1 MSYLKHIQ
9 LSKQLEER
17 AKEATKFR
25 QLAEKELGEAEKGIE
40 EAKKI
45 DANITESE
53 AVFADANE
61 AVRSKDYKLALE
73 KATESK
79 EKAQKAY
86 QERTKTIVDSSL
98 VLLKLAKNIG
108 ADTSSADSLA
118 KSAGE
123 ALSKDDF
130 EKAIEFAQ
138 KSWKKSE
145 KILHEHLS
153 SSFSTAQAVIVA
165 AKKQEKDTSV
175 AEDLMSRARSAMEDN
190 DYQTAMD
197 YMNECMESVSSEL
210 GQDINAMLEEARAM
224 IDVSKEIGEDTS
236 KVEGIVERA
245 RAELDNKDFE
255 RSLNSSKQ
263 ARAEAEKALHRSVE
277 NGIDTLEKSISKA
290 ESIKADTSKTKAL
303 LSETR
308 ESLKGGNYLESVTL
322 IKKALEDVEN
332 AQFQTVLE
340 TISKSRSKFVKAR
353 DIGADMGKAMELLN
367 ESREALKQ
375 GDFGKALECAR
386 RGDAE
391 VDKLVEEFQSV
402 EKQISD
408 LQADLTQAE
417 TLGIDISSA
426 KTLLDKAALALKTR
440 SFGRLAKHIEE
451 SKEELEKAEYERTM
465 ELIEA
470 AELGLTLGEQI
481 GTDLSKADIILE
493 ECVVLTKSKDYTK
506 AIELATECREVTDE
520 RVEEHLGE
528 TITDLGASADAIGKE
543 AVSARKLLDKA
554 ESALAIKDFSKST
567 ELVTDARDLLE
578 DKFKQKGAGLLRS
591 LEAGIEIGKVMDE
604 NTEEL
609 ETRLENVRQSIQDGK
624 FDELVEVTGD
634 VASQVSGL
642 TDSAFSFVKEKV
654 VEARKT
660 GVGIEAMRGLL
671 KKAKIAMGTEDYSQ
685 ALSLLVECNRTVD
698 ELQVDHKETYNAISS
713 SAALVGEARKKKMDV
728 SKALRI
734 LLAAKK
740 AFEGH
745 DYEKALDLAN
755 RSKKEA
761 EKLMVL
767 YSSAEKIAGVNERI
781 DLAQELG
788 IDVAGMNGV
797 VQEAKDAIKEKKY
810 EAALELA
817 EKSMSG
823 VEELLRDGILNT
835 IASTQSLTTESREE
849 GIRPDT
855 IDENLTEA
863 RRLLD
868 EGEYE
873 VSAKLASEAKDAI
886 SEMRGRLDEAAEKV
900 KEARTTLQ
908 EVEGM
913 NVEAPEARSLLERA
927 ERGLETGR
935 YGDAIESAEE
945 SQRSVQLER
954 DTFITDM
961 INSFIEVIKKSKQEG
976 VNTKSAEELIAK
988 AKNHFRNGEY
998 KESIE
1003 FAMKS
1008 ESEAE
1013 RVGLQQDMARKAI
1026 TTAKKKMD
1034 GFPVTIKEAEDLLQ
1048 EAQGAFNSGEYPSAL
1063 ELSLKSGDVFHEAV
1077 EAYEEAKK
1085 SFDLAEK
1092 TRNTIESIGADS
1104 SDVDKLLAE
1113 AKSALDSGNM
1123 KAAREAATQCHE
1135 WALGVCESYIH
1146 QIVAQTADNIDLAE
1160 ELGLESSLP
1169 RHKLGE
1175 SKALIKNR
1183 DFENAKNLVDS
1194 AREDIEDTLSEVATQ
1209 MIENSESALKYA
1221 KKMGADVAQNEG
1233 MISSAREALEQGRFQ
1248 DALDLAE
1255 ESVKLVESSRKLEKE
1270 FIDLTYKAD
1279 SIIGSAK
1286 RFGIDI
1292 KDAEKLL
1299 LEALDAKTVNMEEA
1313 IEHAKKSVDLA
1324 SGAIDGF
1331 APSMTAEIDIEKANL
1346 DEWMDAKLTLRN
1358 DGRTLASN
1366 VSVQMLGD
1374 AETEGIEP
1382 IESIRAGGSEDVEF
1396 KIRMTAPGTVPLA
1409 IKVISHRV
1417 FDEAEYVEESIAQ
1430 IEVADT
1436 SGKEKKADIIKM
1448 VAEKDTK
1455 CGVCRGS
1462 IKKGFPMVVCPCGE
1476 EFHDT
1481 CAGRVEECPSCETQ
1495 VT

>member
-25 QLAEKELGEAEKGIE
+25 QLAEKELEEAEKGIE

-45 DANITESE
+45 DGNITESE
-53 AVFADANE
+53 AVFAEANE

-79 EKAQKAY
+79 EKALKAY
-86 QERTKTIVDSSL
+86 QERAKTIVDSSL
-98 VLLKLAKNIG
+98 VLLKLAKDIG

-130 EKAIEFAQ
+130 EKSIELAQ

-153 SSFSTAQAVIVA
+153 SSFSTAQAMIVA

-175 AEDLMSRARSAMEDN
+175 AEDLMSRARTAMEDN

-210 GQDINAMLEEARAM
+210 GQDINGMLEEARAM

-245 RAELDNKDFE
+245 RAELENNEFE

-263 ARAEAEKALHRSVE
+263 ARAESEKVLHRSVE
-277 NGIDTLEKSISKA
+277 NGIDTLEKSISRA
-290 ESIKADTSKTKAL
+290 ASINADTSKTKAL
-303 LSETR
+303 LSETK

-332 AQFQTVLE
+332 SQFQTVLE

-353 DIGADMGKAMELLN
+353 DIGADLNQAMDLLN
-367 ESREALKQ
+367 KSRAALKE
-375 GDFGKALECAR
+375 GDFSKALEFASQ
-386 RGDAE
+386 GDAE

-402 EKQISD
+402 ENQLSD
-408 LQADLTQAE
+408 LRAALTDAE
-417 TLGIDISSA
+417 SRGVDTSSA

-440 SFGRLAKHIEE
+440 SFGRLSKNIEE
-451 SKEELEKAEYERTM
+451 GKEELEKAQYERTM
-465 ELIEA
+465 ELIEE
-470 AELGLTLGEQI
+470 AELGLTLGERI
-481 GTDLSKADIILE
+481 GADLSKADIVLE
-493 ECVVLTKSKDYTK
+493 ECVVLTKSKDYMK
-506 AIELATECREVTDE
+506 AIGLATECREVTDSM
-520 RVEEHLGE
+520 VEEHLGK
-528 TITDLGASADAIGKE
+528 TIENLGASVDAIGKE
-543 AVSARKLLDKA
+543 AISARKLLDKA
-554 ESALAIKDFSKST
+554 ESALAIKDFPKAT

-578 DKFKQKGAGLLRS
+578 EKFKQKGTGLLQS
-591 LEAGIEIGKVMDE
+591 LEAGIEIGKVMGESVDE
-604 NTEEL
+604 FES
-609 ETRLENVRQSIQDGK
+609 RLESVRQSIQDGK
-624 FDELVEVTGD
+624 FDELVEITED
-634 VASQVSGL
+634 IASEVSGL
-642 TDSAFSFVKEKV
+642 TDSAFSYVKEKV
-654 VEARKT
+654 VEARKA
-660 GVGIEAMRGLL
+660 GVGIETMRGLL
-671 KKAKIAMGTEDYSQ
+671 KKAKISMGTEDYSQ

-698 ELQVDHKETYNAISS
+698 ELLVDHKETYNAISS

-728 SKALRI
+728 SKALRV

-740 AFEGH
+740 AFEGQ
-745 DYEKALDLAN
+745 DYEKALDLAT

-767 YSSAEKIAGVNERI
+767 YSSAEKIAHVNEKI
-781 DLAQELG
+781 DLAQELD

-797 VQEAKDAIKEKKY
+797 VQEAKDAIKEKRY

-823 VEELLRDGILNT
+823 MDDLLRDGILNT
-835 IASTQSLTTESREE
+835 IAETQSLSTESREA
-849 GIRPDT
+849 GIRPDSV
-855 IDENLTEA
+855 DEDLTES

-868 EGEYE
+868 DGDYDA
-873 VSAKLASEAKDAI
+873 SAKLAAQAKDAI
-886 SEMRGRLDEAAEKV
+886 SEMRGKLDEATRKLR
-900 KEARTTLQ
+900 EARTAFQ
-908 EVEGM
+908 EIESM
-913 NVEAPEARSLLERA
+913 NVETPESKKLLERA
-927 ERGLETGR
+927 ERSLETGR
-935 YGDAIESAEE
+935 YEDAIESAEE
-945 SQRSVQLER
+945 SLRNVELER

-988 AKNHFRNGEY
+988 AKNHFRDGEY
-998 KESIE
+998 KEAIE

-1034 GFPVTIKEAEDLLQ
+1034 GFPLTIREAEDLLQ

-1085 SFDLAEK
+1085 SFELAEK
-1092 TRNTIESIGADS
+1092 TRNTIESIGANP
-1104 SDVDKLLAE
+1104 SDVDKMLAE
-1113 AKSALDSGNM
+1113 AKSALESGNM
-1123 KAAREAATQCHE
+1123 KAALEAATQSHE
-1135 WALGVCESYIH
+1135 WALGVCASHI
-1146 QIVAQTADNIDLAE
+1146 QRMATQTAQNVDLAE

-1175 SKALIKNR
+1175 SKALVKNR
-1183 DFENAKNLVDS
+1183 DFENAKNLIDS
-1194 AREDIEDTLSEVATQ
+1194 AREDIEGMLSDVATQ
-1209 MIENSESALKYA
+1209 LIENSESALKYA
-1221 KKMGADVAQNEG
+1221 KKMGADVSENEG
-1233 MISSAREALEQGRFQ
+1233 MITSAKEALGDGRFQ
-1248 DALDLAE
+1248 DAFDLAE
-1255 ESVKLVESSRKLEKE
+1255 ESVKRVESSRKLEKE

-1299 LEALDAKTVNMEEA
+1299 LEALDAKSVNMEEA
-1313 IEHAKKSVDLA
+1313 IDHAQRSLDLA
-1324 SGAIDGF
+1324 KEAIDGF
-1331 APSMTAEIDIEKANL
+1331 APAMTAEIDIEKANL
-1346 DEWMDAKLTLRN
+1346 DEWMDAILTLRN
-1358 DGRTLASN
+1358 DGRTLANN

-1374 AETEGIEP
+1374 AETEGLEP
-1382 IESIRAGGSEDVEF
+1382 VESIRAGGSEEVKF
-1396 KIRMTAPGTVPLA
+1396 RIRMTAPGTVPLA

-1417 FDEAEYVEESIAQ
+1417 FDDAEYVEESIAQ

-1436 SGKEKKADIIKM
+1436 AGKEKKADIIKM

-1455 CGVCRGS
+1455 CAICRGS

-1481 CAGRVEECPSCETQ
+1481 CAGRVEECPSCETSL
-1495 VT
+1495 T